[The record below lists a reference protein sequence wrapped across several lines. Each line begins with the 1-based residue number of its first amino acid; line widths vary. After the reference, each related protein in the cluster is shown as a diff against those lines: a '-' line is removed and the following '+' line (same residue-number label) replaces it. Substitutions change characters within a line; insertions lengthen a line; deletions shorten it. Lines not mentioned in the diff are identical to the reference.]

1 MPDGPPGSK
10 MAAKPESKPKPLCVY
25 IYITA
30 GKDKAT
36 AKSRERERERETERI
51 SGLPAEMVVLAG
63 KQRGRQSRVN

>member
-36 AKSRERERERETERI
+36 AKSREREREGRKELVASPQRWQCWQE
-51 SGLPAEMVVLAG
+51 SSEAG
-63 KQRGRQSRVN
+63 RVG